1 MKKTYTKPYLAVES
15 FQLDA
20 AIATSCRD
28 EGKAVLTQAIETCN
42 FLLLDKRITQFGNAC
57 PTDVINK
64 AHHGYGLY
72 NTLCY
77 HGPVATYSNVFMT
90 S

>member
-20 AIATSCRD
+20 AIATSCSSQ
-28 EGKAVLTQAIETCN
+28 GKAVLTQAVESCTFESI
-42 FLLLDKRITQFGNAC
+42 DPRITQFGGPCTTN
-57 PTDVINK
+57 VIET
-64 AHHGYGLY
+64 AHGYGRY

-77 HGPVATYSNVFMT
+77 HGPVVTYSNVFT
-90 S
+90 AS

>member
-20 AIATSCRD
+20 AIATSCSSQ
-28 EGKAVLTQAIETCN
+28 GKAVLTQAVESCTFESIN
-42 FLLLDKRITQFGNAC
+42 PRITQFGDPCTTN
-57 PTDVINK
+57 VIK
-64 AHHGYGLY
+64 PAHGYGLY

-77 HGPVATYSNVFMT
+77 HGPVAAYSNVFMT